1 MCTHI
6 RTHTLALAT
15 YLEPQLFLIV
25 YSAFLPFFCC
35 SLIHFSSV
43 HWGCV
48 SRAAGTALCKD
59 IVLLLCARTART
71 HKAHT
76 HTNSQ
81 MHGEDTCAC
90 TSHTHKQ
97 SSRVNEVLE
106 FLKATPSQRQTLF
119 YSSSHPSVLPSFL
132 TSSRQFCM
140 WVLSS
145 LLPPFTWLSSLRS
158 ELDSN
163 PLSATHR
170 STEPPKNGKWI
181 QYTWSMF
188 QLVSS

>member
-1 MCTHI
+1 MHI
-6 RTHTLALAT
+6 A
-15 YLEPQLFLIV
+15 
-25 YSAFLPFFCC
+25 
-35 SLIHFSSV
+35 
-43 HWGCV
+43 
-48 SRAAGTALCKD
+48 
-59 IVLLLCARTART
+59 
-71 HKAHT
+71 
-76 HTNSQ
+76 
-81 MHGEDTCAC
+81 
-90 TSHTHKQ
+90 HTHKQ

-106 FLKATPSQRQTLF
+106 FLKATPGQRQTLF

-170 STEPPKNGKWI
+170 STEPQKMANGYSTPEACFKWFHHSRPSHCLMRVGLGFLAWVASRCSDLFFATMRLVIRKNYHYYQPSEPVTVKI
-181 QYTWSMF
+181 LYLFLFVYTKKRDTLRFLWK
-188 QLVSS
+188 